1 MDARVITVVGIGAD
15 GWDGLAEESRE
26 ALRTAEVLFGN
37 RRQLDLV
44 PGADR
49 ERVAWPSPLLPALPG
64 LIERHEGRAIAV
76 LASGDPMFHGIGST
90 LAGMLGADRLRV
102 LPHPSSASLAC
113 ARLGWPLDRVDVLS
127 IVGRPA
133 AALNAAVAPG
143 RRLVVLGAG
152 REAPIIVAAVLSG
165 RGFGPSRM
173 TALCDLGSA
182 EETIRHGVAQEWTEP
197 AASALTLTAV
207 ECVPGPDA
215 APLPRT
221 PGLRDDAFEHDGQI
235 TKSEVRAV
243 TLSRL
248 APLPGELLWD
258 VGAGSGSVAI
268 EWARA
273 HPACEAVAIESN
285 PRRAERIGANAAA
298 LGVPRLQVVKGEAPD
313 ALDGLPEP
321 DAVFIGGG
329 ITEAGLLERCWD
341 ALKPGGR
348 LVANAVTLESEARVV
363 EGRRLLGGEL
373 VRVGVE
379 RAGPLGGFTA
389 WRPAM
394 PVTIWTVRK
403 DAP

>member
-26 ALRTAEVLFGN
+26 ALRSAEVLFGN

-44 PGADR
+44 PGADG

-133 AALNAAVAPG
+133 ATLNAAIAPG

-152 REAPIIVAAVLSG
+152 REAPIIVAAMLSG

-182 EETIRHGVAQEWTEP
+182 EETIRHGVAEKWTEP

-243 TLSRL
+243 ALSRL

-273 HPACEAVAIESN
+273 HPACEAIAIENS

-298 LGVPRLQVVKGEAPD
+298 LGVPRVQVVKGEAPD
-313 ALDGLPEP
+313 VLNGLPEP
-321 DAVFIGGG
+321 DAIFIGGG
-329 ITEAGLLERCWD
+329 LTAPGVLERCWD

-348 LVANAVTLESEARVV
+348 LVANAVTLESEVRLAEAR
-363 EGRRLLGGEL
+363 RSRGGEL
-373 VRVGVE
+373 IRVGVE

-394 PVTIWTVRK
+394 PVTIWTVGK
-403 DAP
+403 DPE

>member
-1 MDARVITVVGIGAD
+1 MDTRVITVVGIGAD
-15 GWDGLAEESRE
+15 GWQGLPEESRE
-26 ALRTAEVLFGN
+26 AVRKAEVLFGN
-37 RRQLDLV
+37 DRQLGLV
-44 PGADR
+44 PVEEP

-64 LIERHEGRAIAV
+64 LLEKYADREVAV

-90 LAGMLGADRLRV
+90 LAEMLGADRLRV

-113 ARLGWPLDRVDVLS
+113 SRLGWPLDRVDVLS

-133 AALNAAVAPG
+133 AVLNAAVAPG
-143 RRLVVLGAG
+143 RRLLVLGAG
-152 REAPIIVAAVLSG
+152 REAPIIVGALLSG

-173 TALCDLGSA
+173 TVLCDLGAA
-182 EETIRHGVAQEWTEP
+182 EETVQRGTAQEWTEP

-221 PGLRDDAFEHDGQI
+221 AGLPDDAFEHDGQI

-258 VGAGSGSVAI
+258 VGAGTGSVAI

-273 HPACEAVAIESN
+273 HPTCAAVAIESSAG
-285 PRRAERIGANAAA
+285 RAERIGRNAAA
-298 LGVPRLQVVKGEAPD
+298 LGVPGVRVVEGEAPD
-313 ALDGLPEP
+313 ALDGLPAP

-329 ITEAGLLERCWD
+329 LTRAGLLERCWD

-348 LVANAVTLESEARVV
+348 LVANAVTLESEVRLVEARA
-363 EGRRLLGGEL
+363 ERGGEL
-373 VRVGVE
+373 VRVAVE
-379 RAGPLGGFTA
+379 RAGRLGGFTA
-389 WRPAM
+389 WRSAL
-394 PVTIWTVRK
+394 PVTLWTVRK
-403 DAP
+403 DPA